1 MATYLFCHC
10 LRKDS
15 AHTAF
20 PVRVTCVSRMG
31 SEIERSCF
39 RNVAETVFALE
50 SLPIVKQGAGDD
62 FQSDFLAH
70 GRSFLW

>member
-1 MATYLFCHC
+1 MYLFCHF

-15 AHTAF
+15 AHTAY
-20 PVRVTCVSRMG
+20 PVRVTYASRM
-31 SEIERSCF
+31 SIEIKHSCF
-39 RNVAETVFALE
+39 WNVAETVFALE

-70 GRSFLW
+70 GKSFLW